1 MFIGKYEL
9 NMDAKRRLPMPAK
22 MREGLGKTVVITR
35 GLDQCLFVYTQTA
48 WAEFSEK
55 LNRLP
60 VMSQASARNFA
71 RLLLSGA
78 VEVDLDAL
86 GRALVPEYLA
96 DHAGL
101 KKQAV
106 VIGAGARLEIWDQER
121 WNSYQMGGMEQMGE
135 NASELKE
142 FGI

>member
-1 MFIGKYEL
+1 MFIGKYEM

-22 MREGLGKTVVITR
+22 MREELGKTVIVTR

-48 WAEFSEK
+48 WVEFSEK

-60 VMSQASARNFA
+60 MSQASARNFA

-78 VEVDLDAL
+78 VEVDLDVL

-106 VIGAGARLEIWDQER
+106 VIGAGGRIEIWDKTR
-121 WNSYQMGGMEQMGE
+121 WDSYQMSGMEQMGE
-135 NASELKE
+135 NATDLKE

>member
-1 MFIGKYEL
+1 MFIGKYEM

-22 MREGLGKTVVITR
+22 MREELGKTVIVTR

-48 WAEFSEK
+48 WVEFSEK

-60 VMSQASARNFA
+60 MSQASARNFA

-106 VIGAGARLEIWDQER
+106 VIGAGGRIEIWDKTR
-121 WNSYQMGGMEQMGE
+121 WDSYQMSGMEQMGE
-135 NASELKE
+135 NATDLKE